1 MAFHPTE
8 AALVTASEDHT
19 LKLWNLQR
27 TVPAKKSAGL
37 DVEPLYTFRAHT
49 APVLCLAMGAPRSE
63 ECFSGGL
70 DGTICVWNL
79 PPPTADPYDPYDPAV
94 QVHSPQHD
102 LQYSPVNNSNSSII
116 FSCYSGL
123 YRSATSLG

>member
-1 MAFHPTE
+1 M
-8 AALVTASEDHT
+8 TASEDHT

-27 TVPAKKSAGL
+27 TVQAKKSAGL

-49 APVLCLAMGAPRSE
+49 APVLCLAMGLPRSE

-70 DGTICVWNL
+70 DGTIRVWNL

-94 QVHSPQHD
+94 QVTNIVLRIRVLIQKIKHLFCERKKCD
-102 LQYSPVNNSNSSII
+102 
-116 FSCYSGL
+116 FG
-123 YRSATSLG
+123 

>member
-1 MAFHPTE
+1 METRNISKVQILYNLMNSLIMYGSAFQVRALAFHPTE

-37 DVEPLYTFRAHT
+37 DVEPLYTFRAHA

-70 DGTICVWNL
+70 DGTIRVWNL

-94 QVHSPQHD
+94 QVS
-102 LQYSPVNNSNSSII
+102 
-116 FSCYSGL
+116 FS
-123 YRSATSLG
+123 

>member
-1 MAFHPTE
+1 MTFQVRALAFHPTE
-8 AALVTASEDHT
+8 PALVTASEDHT

-70 DGTICVWNL
+70 DGTIRVWNL

-94 QVHSPQHD
+94 QVF
-102 LQYSPVNNSNSSII
+102 I
-116 FSCYSGL
+116 FFYKINLSG
-123 YRSATSLG
+123 RK